1 MDNDEITLNGVK
13 YVRKDAI
20 KNDDILQLKS
30 IVASILSE
38 TQENVN
44 KIIDSYIK
52 NESKVP
58 ANHIK
63 KITDDEYKI
72 KIFPSMKKIYDDFI
86 VRENGDIL
94 IHGRALPL
102 DMYDVAEIE
111 EDIHNIT
118 NEDAK
123 LLSQKLNV
131 AITTIHRFIYN
142 IMVGTFKGY
151 NFNPS
156 DRPQKNKKE
165 YKRGYNS
172 NKFKIQESKKILYK
186 IGGITPTGKLY
197 NNYRSLD
204 LDIHQVLKVKNR
216 VVDKDITI
224 GKAKEI
230 ATDIGISYDVLQRVA
245 YNLTKN
251 VFDKYIDEWQ
261 ARVRQ
266 STIKKM
272 PVLN

>member
-30 IVASILSE
+30 MVTSILSE
-38 TQENVN
+38 TQKNVDE
-44 KIIDSYIK
+44 IIDSYIK

-58 ANHIK
+58 ANHIE

-72 KIFPSMKKIYDDFI
+72 KIFPSMQKVYDDFI
-86 VRENGDIL
+86 VRENGDIV
-94 IHGRALPL
+94 INGRPLPL
-102 DMYDVAEIE
+102 DIYDAIEIE
-111 EDIHNIT
+111 ENIHNIT

-123 LLSQKLNV
+123 SLSQKLNV
-131 AITTIHRFIYN
+131 TITTLHRFIYN
-142 IMVGTFKGY
+142 IIIGTFKGY
-151 NFNPS
+151 NFNLS

-165 YKRGYNS
+165 YKRGYNN

-204 LDIHQVLKVKNR
+204 LDIQQVLKVKHR

-245 YNLTKN
+245 YNLNKGI
-251 VFDKYIDEWQ
+251 FDKYIADWQ
-261 ARVRQ
+261 ARLAN
-266 STIKKM
+266 T
-272 PVLN
+272 L

>member
-1 MDNDEITLNGVK
+1 MVNEEITLNGIK

-58 ANHIK
+58 ANHIE

-72 KIFPSMKKIYDDFI
+72 KIFPSMQKVYDNFI

-94 IHGRALPL
+94 IHGRPLPL

-111 EDIHNIT
+111 ENIHNIT

-123 LLSQKLNV
+123 SLSQKLNV

-151 NFNPS
+151 NFNPL

-165 YKRGYNS
+165 YKRGYNN

-186 IGGITPTGKLY
+186 IGGIKPTGQLY

-204 LDIHQVLKVKNR
+204 LDIHQILKVKHR
-216 VVDKDITI
+216 VVDKEITI
-224 GKAKEI
+224 GEAKQI
-230 ATDIGISYDVLQRVA
+230 ATDIGMSYDVLQRVA
-245 YNLTKN
+245 YNLTQG
-251 VFDKYIDEWQ
+251 VFDKYITDWQ
-261 ARVRQ
+261 ERLAN
-266 STIKKM
+266 T
-272 PVLN
+272 L